1 MPERRERDS
10 RRVAKVDGREIPY
23 NLGTG
28 MGALADPSDY
38 EQAAIRD
45 YHRKKEEEIV
55 DRHGDNMDA
64 ANAIVKQYRKEQ
76 GY

>member
-1 MPERRERDS
+1 MPKRRERDL

-38 EQAAIRD
+38 ERAAIRN
-45 YHRKKEEEIV
+45 YHMKKEEEIV
-55 DRHGDNMDA
+55 DRHGDDMEA
-64 ANAIVKQYRKEQ
+64 ANAVVKQYRKEQ